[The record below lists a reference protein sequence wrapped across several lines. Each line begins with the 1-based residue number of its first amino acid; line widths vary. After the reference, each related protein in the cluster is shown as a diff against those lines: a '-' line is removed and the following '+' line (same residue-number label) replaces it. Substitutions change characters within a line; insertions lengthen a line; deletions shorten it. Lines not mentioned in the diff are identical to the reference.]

1 VSDIDKAVELARTF
15 CDECVGGEG
24 CTCDMC
30 IIARAVLAMSPVVV
44 AARAMA
50 DVSKAYWQG
59 GASSEDFA
67 RLDDALVA
75 AVRALDAEARRG

>member
-30 IIARAVLAMSPVVV
+30 IIARAVLAMADVV
-44 AARAMA
+44 AAARTWRAEFEA
-50 DVSKAYWQG
+50 D
-59 GASSEDFA
+59 F
-67 RLDDALVA
+67 DAPDSLAAISA
-75 AVRALDAEARRG
+75 AVSLLGAVATLDAEARRG